1 MTERPEA
8 AALLDEARR
17 SLIELLLPLLPA
29 DRRYDGLMVA
39 NAMAIASREASQG
52 DDLLWRSVRALAV
65 LLDASDA
72 RGGGTAVE
80 LRAALRDL
88 EGRLSR
94 DIRRG
99 AYDAPGS
106 RRDDVRAY
114 LRASTE
120 DRVRISNPKAL
131 RGS

>member
-17 SLIELLLPLLPA
+17 SLLEVLLPLLPA
-29 DRRYDGLMVA
+29 DRRYDGLMIA
-39 NAMAIASREASQG
+39 NAMAIASREARRG
-52 DDLLWRSVRALAV
+52 DDPLRRSVQALAV

-72 RGGGTAVE
+72 YGGGTVAE
-80 LRAALRDL
+80 LHVALRDL
-88 EGRLSR
+88 EGRLGR

-99 AYDAPGS
+99 AYDASGP
-106 RRDDVRAY
+106 RRDAVRAY

-120 DRVRISNPKAL
+120 DRVRVSNPKAL
-131 RGS
+131 GGS